1 MSDSSQDS
9 TQCVQCAQSPWLT
22 VPEAAQYLR
31 MCKDSVYALVR
42 SGKLRSVQRDK
53 RVFTRIT
60 WLDEYMESLPS
71 GANKVATALKLA

>member
-1 MSDSSQDS
+1 
-9 TQCVQCAQSPWLT
+9 
-22 VPEAAQYLR
+22 